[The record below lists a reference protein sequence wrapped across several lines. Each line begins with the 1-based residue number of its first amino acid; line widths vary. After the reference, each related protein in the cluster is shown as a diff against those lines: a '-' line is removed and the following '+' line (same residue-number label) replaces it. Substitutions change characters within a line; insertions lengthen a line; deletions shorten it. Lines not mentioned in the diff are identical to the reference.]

1 MGSPF
6 GSVQDALDVADAGD
20 VVIVAPGT
28 YTQGVQ
34 TRRPGTEAATMG
46 EQVPDELKRERRDRI
61 MALQQGISKELQR
74 SLVGRRVDVLVE
86 GRAEETEHLLAGR
99 NAQQAPEIDGVTY
112 LNDFAEG
119 IEPGISG
126 RNNLQTLAV
135 CEMLVR
141 SARER
146 RPVERAELD

>member
-1 MGSPF
+1 MSGCMSRHLIELR
-6 GSVQDALDVADAGD
+6 GHLENDAISVRHLDRDAEIQPGELVVTNDSGELRTADVPGVQFYPRPKSQLGTSEPLPGEELGRTVSEQGVAD
-20 VVIVAPGT
+20 
-28 YTQGVQ
+28 
-34 TRRPGTEAATMG
+34 
-46 EQVPDELKRERRDRI
+46 
-61 MALQQGISKELQR
+61 
-74 SLVGRRVDVLVE
+74 
-86 GRAEETEHLLAGR
+86 
-99 NAQQAPEIDGVTY
+99 
-112 LNDFAEG
+112 DFHRFVREG